1 MGEASRA
8 LPVTSASSSRVRA
21 SEPAITAALKA
32 LRQAGMSVEK
42 VCVKGG
48 QVEIHC
54 GHVELKPEGD
64 KGGDLDQW

>member
-32 LRQAGMSVEK
+32 LRQAGMSVG
-42 VCVKGG
+42 CT
-48 QVEIHC
+48 QYEIMAIH
-54 GHVELKPEGD
+54 GHSEAKAARFPSR
-64 KGGDLDQW
+64 DL